1 MDTVWIKTRMR
12 ELKIKQKSIAAQM
25 GLSDMGLSHKIR
37 NRNPMTLAEAKILA
51 INLQMTNDEIAE
63 HLLQLEV

>member
-12 ELKIKQKSIAAQM
+12 QLKIKQKSIAKQM
-25 GLSDMGLSHKIR
+25 GLSEMGLSHKIR
-37 NRNPMTLAEAKILA
+37 NRRPLTLEQAAILA

-63 HLLQLEV
+63 RLLEV